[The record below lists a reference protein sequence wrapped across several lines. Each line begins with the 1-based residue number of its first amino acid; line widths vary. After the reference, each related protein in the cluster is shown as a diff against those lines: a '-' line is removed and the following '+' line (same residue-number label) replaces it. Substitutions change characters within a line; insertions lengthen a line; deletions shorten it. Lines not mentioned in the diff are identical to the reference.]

1 MLTRRLK
8 VLVVDDSTVDRMLLV
23 HIINSDARLEVV
35 GIADNGTRAIA
46 LNVRLRPDVI
56 IMDVTMPERDGIS
69 TATEIMQT
77 HPVPIVICT
86 ALKENDATLSFRA
99 MEAGAVALIGKPEG
113 IGHPDYP
120 ATSAEVV
127 NTLLLMAEV
136 KVVRRHAPRASMRP
150 VVPSL
155 QAPGAA
161 TREGSERG
169 VVVIGT
175 STGGPPALQALLS
188 RLPENFPL
196 PILIVQHIA
205 PGFLGGMVTWLQLTC
220 ALPVQIATHGDE
232 ARPGHVYLAPDDRHL
247 ELNSAG
253 RLQLSA
259 APVHHGHR
267 PAVGRLFASLSA
279 TTLARRSYAVLLTG
293 MGADGAE
300 ELRHLRDVGAMT
312 LAQDAASCVVN
323 GMPGAAVRLG
333 AACHVMPPE
342 SIAHFLVE
350 QTRNLLPP

>member
-35 GIADNGTRAIA
+35 GIADNGARAIA
-46 LNVRLRPDVI
+46 LNQRLRPDVI
-56 IMDVTMPERDGIS
+56 IMDVTMPERDGLS

-77 HPVPIVICT
+77 QPVPIVICT
-86 ALKENDATLSFRA
+86 TLKGSDATLSFRA

-120 ATSAEVV
+120 ATSTEVV
-127 NTLLLMAEV
+127 NTLLLMSEV
-136 KVVRRHAPRASMRP
+136 KVVRRIAPRALQRP
-150 VVPSL
+150 AIPP
-155 QAPGAA
+155 PGPVASGDA
-161 TREGSERG
+161 DRQGG
-169 VVVIGT
+169 IVVIGA
-175 STGGPPALQALLS
+175 STGGPPALQTILS
-188 RLPENFPL
+188 RLPEGFPL

-220 ALPVQIATHGDE
+220 ALPISIAIHGE
-232 ARPGHVYLAPDDRHL
+232 ELRPGRVYLAPDDRHL
-247 ELNSAG
+247 ELGNAG
-253 RLQLSA
+253 RMVLTAS
-259 APVHHGHR
+259 PVHHGHR
-267 PAVGRLFASLSA
+267 PAVSRLFGSLAASA
-279 TTLARRSYAVLLTG
+279 LAPRSYAVLLTG

-300 ELRHLRDVGAMT
+300 ELGRLRAAGAMT

-342 SIAHFLVE
+342 SIAQFLIE
-350 QTRNLLPP
+350 QTRSLSPS

>member
-35 GIADNGTRAIA
+35 GIADNGGRALA

-86 ALKENDATLSFRA
+86 ALKGSDATLSFRA

-136 KVVRRHAPRASMRP
+136 KVVRRIVPRASVTAARP
-150 VVPSL
+150 PEPAWIPP
-155 QAPGAA
+155 APP
-161 TREGSERG
+161 GSERG
-169 VVVIGT
+169 VVVIGA
-175 STGGPPALQALLS
+175 STGGPPALQTILS
-188 RLPENFPL
+188 RLPEDFPL
-196 PILIVQHIA
+196 PIVVVQHIA
-205 PGFLGGMVTWLQLTC
+205 PGFLAGMATWLQLTC
-220 ALPVQIATHGDE
+220 ALPVRIAAQGEE
-232 ARPGHVYLAPDDRHL
+232 ARPGIVYLAPDNHHL
-247 ELNSAG
+247 ELGSTG
-253 RLQLSA
+253 RLLLTA
-259 APVHHGHR
+259 EALHHGHR
-267 PAVGRLFASLSA
+267 PAVGRLFASLAASP
-279 TTLARRSYAVLLTG
+279 LARRSYAVLLTG

-300 ELRHLRDVGAMT
+300 ELRRLREVGTTT

-333 AACHVMPPE
+333 AATHVLPPE
-342 SIAHFLVE
+342 SIAQFLID
-350 QTRNLLPP
+350 QTRTSFSP

>member
-1 MLTRRLK
+1 MLTHRLK
-8 VLVVDDSTVDRMLLV
+8 VLVVDDSKVDRMLLV

-35 GIADNGTRAIA
+35 GIADNGARALA

-86 ALKENDATLSFRA
+86 TLKGNDATLSFRA

-113 IGHPDYP
+113 IGHPGYP
-120 ATSAEVV
+120 ASSAEVV

-136 KVVRRHAPRASMRP
+136 RVVRRVPPRGSAR
-150 VVPSL
+150 VAVPSGPSANAL
-155 QAPGAA
+155 SRDDA
-161 TREGSERG
+161 ERG
-169 VVVIGT
+169 VVVIGA

-188 RLPENFPL
+188 RLPEGFPL
-196 PILIVQHIA
+196 PVLIVQHIA
-205 PGFLGGMVTWLQLTC
+205 PGFLEGMVTWLQLTC
-220 ALPVQIATHGDE
+220 ALPVRIAMHGEE

-247 ELNSAG
+247 ELSGAG
-253 RLQLSA
+253 RLLLA
-259 APVHHGHR
+259 ATPVHHGHR
-267 PAVGRLFASLSA
+267 PAVGRLFASLGA
-279 TTLARRSYAVLLTG
+279 TKLARRSFAVLLTG

-300 ELRHLRDVGAMT
+300 ELRHLRDLGAMT

-323 GMPGAAVRLG
+323 GMPGTAVRLG

-342 SIAHFLVE
+342 SIAQFLVD
-350 QTRNLLPP
+350 QTRTLLPP